1 MLWGWVGC
9 LWEAQQAQPWE
20 LRAAASCVE
29 QLGTRGWRR
38 ERGRALPCRGGTGRL
53 WRSGCSLCNWS
64 SLILRE
70 TMFTDR
76 VLIDLTS

>member
-1 MLWGWVGC
+1 MDGPWARGKVSMAVVGC
-9 LWEAQQAQPWE
+9 EAAE
-20 LRAAASCVE
+20 
-29 QLGTRGWRR
+29 GTR
-38 ERGRALPCRGGTGRL
+38 RALLCRWGGVRAQSL